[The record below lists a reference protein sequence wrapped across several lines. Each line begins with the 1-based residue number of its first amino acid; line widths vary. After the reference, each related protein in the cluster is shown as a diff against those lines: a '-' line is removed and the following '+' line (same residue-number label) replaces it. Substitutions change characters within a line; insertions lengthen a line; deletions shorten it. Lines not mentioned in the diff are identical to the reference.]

1 MFFSVVI
8 VFLWSFI
15 PFIGYWLAKL
25 LKANG
30 KANKYILFTFGL
42 GIGIIESSLFYFDF
56 LTNEQSTIGTF
67 IVFFLFFIVAFV
79 STNKAK
85 IQSANTQLSKMYLL
99 RAKKLQ
105 QMYSSHLIE
114 LLEVLKIYSKK

>member
-85 IQSANTQLSKMYLL
+85 I
-99 RAKKLQ
+99 
-105 QMYSSHLIE
+105 SSNKE
-114 LLEVLKIYSKK
+114 NC